1 MIFSFQTTSIV
12 LFSTLPKKH
21 CPHMHGL
28 EQLHSFVR
36 QCCYSQWF
44 DIRKPSSLPANTYS
58 RSVVTSPLNRHGVP
72 QWETPK
78 SSKVFG
84 MFNGK
89 PNGEIRAPN
98 LKKCTISV
106 LHGLNMYNPSY
117 VYIIYNILTTT
128 IYIWILST
136 RIPLLSTFIHSISV
150 VVTWNPN
157 EVQIKHHIWQSWWIM
172 SKTIVDLQYDQSQ

>member
-1 MIFSFQTTSIV
+1 
-12 LFSTLPKKH
+12 
-21 CPHMHGL
+21 
-28 EQLHSFVR
+28 
-36 QCCYSQWF
+36 
-44 DIRKPSSLPANTYS
+44 
-58 RSVVTSPLNRHGVP
+58 
-72 QWETPK
+72 
-78 SSKVFG
+78 

-89 PNGEIRAPN
+89 PNGEIGDHN
-98 LKKCTISV
+98 FKKCQISV

-117 VYIIYNILTTT
+117 VYIIYNILTTIYIYYIIYIILYYILYYIILYHIILYYIILYYIYIILYILYIIYIYYI

-172 SKTIVDLQYDQSQ
+172 SKTIVYLQYDQSQ